1 MTEQTSPTPFLT
13 KTYILGELWLNYR
26 NDPEFKDFIEYNDL
40 GLPLAYAMAEG
51 IVEKTDLAS
60 NFINEAYDILLSA
73 LGVEDTGFDTLN
85 DLLDKD

>member
-1 MTEQTSPTPFLT
+1 MN
-13 KTYILGELWLNYR
+13 KCRILAELWMDYR
-26 NDPEFKDFIEYNDL
+26 DEEEFQDFIQYNDL